1 MENEEEEFEVSYID
15 QPRFNGN
22 TLTFNVHWVD
32 GTCNREPIKHLIP
45 GSVFLIEQW
54 IEKNGSFVTEKLIK
68 NILNAF

>member
-22 TLTFNVHWVD
+22 TLTFNVHWAD

-45 GSVFLIEQW
+45 GSVFLIEQ
-54 IEKNGSFVTEKLIK
+54 
-68 NILNAF
+68 

>member
-22 TLTFNVHWVD
+22 TLTFNVHWAD
-32 GTCNREPIKHLIP
+32 